1 MVPSTIRTT
10 SVVVQRRHFVVPNF
24 DTGDGWDSLVS
35 RVCVCVCMV
44 GIVVC
49 RYVRFR
55 WNLYVHGIYT
65 TVDTQ
70 SLCMLYV

>member
-35 RVCVCVCMV
+35 RVCVCVCVWLESLFVGTYVSVGTYMCMV
-44 GIVVC
+44 YIL
-49 RYVRFR
+49 R
-55 WNLYVHGIYT
+55 
-65 TVDTQ
+65 
-70 SLCMLYV
+70 